1 MKYLLSLLV
10 LLVLAT
16 PAFAQTNTNTV
27 ASTGV
32 LEAAKQTVATNLNEV
47 IIDMLRGVKVAGG
60 EVYQASKTAIVK
72 SVDFTMEQAPLVVKE
87 FLVIRAVSSVRWLIV
102 WGLVATGFFY
112 LSHRAHGYF
121 LKTREDS
128 DDQALA
134 WGANW
139 ILSII
144 ACIILIMSLS
154 LNGMNI
160 AKITLAP
167 RVYLIEYV
175 VDTFNSNQV
184 WQHR

>member
-1 MKYLLSLLV
+1 MKYLFSLLV
-10 LLVLAT
+10 LFALVT
-16 PAFAQTNTNTV
+16 PTFAQTNTNTAV
-27 ASTGV
+27 STGV

-47 IIDMLRGVKVAGG
+47 IIDMLRGVKVASG

-72 SVDFTMEQAPLVVKE
+72 SVDFTMEQAPQVVKE

-102 WGLVATGFFY
+102 WALVATGLFY
-112 LSHRAHGYF
+112 VAKCARKHSLAS
-121 LKTREDS
+121 KNDS
-128 DDQALA
+128 EEQAFA

-175 VDTFNSNQV
+175 VDTFKSNQA